1 MIEIIREVIAMVG
14 QFMRR
19 RKYEENENDAN
30 MCAFDLRLK
39 YKYLHIRGMCI
50 QV

>member
-1 MIEIIREVIAMVG
+1 MIEIIVEAIAMVG

-30 MCAFDLRLK
+30 MCFF
-39 YKYLHIRGMCI
+39 YLSTSTCI
-50 QV
+50 

>member
-14 QFMRR
+14 QLMRR

-30 MCAFDLRLK
+30 MCAFDLGTSTCM
-39 YKYLHIRGMCI
+39 I
-50 QV
+50 